1 MTPVVVQA
9 EVDIKRSPQAVFDY
23 CSDPSH
29 EPEWNP
35 MMKRAVKLTDGP
47 ARGRELV
54 TGPSLSM
61 LRPWSWSASA
71 TSARAHGP

>member
-9 EVDIKRSPQAVFDY
+9 EVDIKRSPEVVFDS
-23 CSDPSH
+23 CGDPSH

-35 MMKRAVKLTDGP
+35 MMKRALKLTMGSP
-47 ARGRELV
+47 GRELI

-61 LRPWSWSASA
+61 LRLWSSCAV
-71 TSARAHGP
+71 G

>member
-9 EVDIKRSPQAVFDY
+9 EVDIKRSPQVVFDF

-35 MMKRAVKLTDGP
+35 MMKCAVKLTDGP
-47 ARGRELV
+47 AGEELV

-61 LRPWSWSASA
+61 LRLWSWSAFG